1 MGSVIDLDARRAR
14 KNGNANGVVIPESRV
29 PTMTIH
35 FYTGPGAPL
44 RIVGV
49 PHQPTEL
56 RAAAVRAMNAC
67 MSLMA
72 EAHRLDGDKGEL
84 PRLVCTLFANGKL
97 TAQSY
102 NGPNGDETRDTLKW
116 MRGCAPYLQDLIL
129 SLTKEKLHA
138 PIQPERT

>member
-1 MGSVIDLDARRAR
+1 MGSVIDLDARRAK
-14 KNGNANGVVIPESRV
+14 KNGGNGVVIPESRV

-35 FYTGPGAPL
+35 FYAGPGAPL

-49 PHQPTEL
+49 PHQPAEL
-56 RAAAVRAMNAC
+56 RAAATRAMNAC

-72 EAHRLDGDKGEL
+72 EAHRLDGEDGEL

-102 NGPNGDETRDTLKW
+102 NGPDGNETRDTLKW
-116 MRGCAPYLQDLIL
+116 MRGSAPYLQDLIL

-138 PIQPERT
+138 PSQP